1 MRVRLFDEFER
12 TDPSPRGYEEDTF
25 SFLNRVDQPFWQE
38 IRDEL
43 ERWYA
48 DYPDDEHGFGLRA
61 RFRKAAPAQHFGAWW
76 ELYLHRLFR
85 CLGFHVEVEP
95 NVVGGNPDFRMT
107 RDSDSFLVE
116 ATTSFSGIVDEER
129 HPEREAAILAAID
142 MAQNPNFFV
151 GAEFE
156 KVGEEQPKVREI
168 VEPLERWLG
177 SLDPDDVLQR
187 GVFDAPQLAL
197 SVRGWGLLFTAFCD
211 PARRQGQARPSPPGN
226 AAWHGGLRQRPRKA
240 RGGARTKRRQV
251 RARGAPRS
259 GSAAHVER
267 HRGSRR
273 HRSRAAWPNCLP
285 GRPG

>member
-95 NVVGGNPDFRMT
+95 NVVGGPGRDCTDAFPELAPLSEALRRRRLLLDGEVVCLNGEGDPDFT
-107 RDSDSFLVE
+107 RLRARLRSAAREARLAAQRSPATFLAFDLLHLDGYSTCALAYSERRALLAELGLDGPRWWAPRSFGADEASALLE
-116 ATTSFSGIVDEER
+116 ATKER
-129 HPEREAAILAAID
+129 GLEGVVAKRLDAAL
-142 MAQNPNFFV
+142 
-151 GAEFE
+151 
-156 KVGEEQPKVREI
+156 
-168 VEPLERWLG
+168 
-177 SLDPDDVLQR
+177 
-187 GVFDAPQLAL
+187 
-197 SVRGWGLLFTAFCD
+197 
-211 PARRQGQARPSPPGN
+211 PARRTERGMDEVQASP
-226 AAWHGGLRQRPRKA
+226 Q
-240 RGGARTKRRQV
+240 
-251 RARGAPRS
+251 
-259 GSAAHVER
+259 
-267 HRGSRR
+267 
-273 HRSRAAWPNCLP
+273 
-285 GRPG
+285 